1 MKSDK
6 TLEYVKDNFKAKYKQ
21 KRYPKK
27 KDQKNPLPITE
38 LKKILLHV
46 REMAKK
52 NGNYFMEKLNNL
64 MNEFSF
70 ELNRRCAVHCTVSAC
85 EGP

>member
-1 MKSDK
+1 MIDKWACKYSYFFKELQRSGWTMKSDK

-52 NGNYFMEKLNNL
+52 NG
-64 MNEFSF
+64 
-70 ELNRRCAVHCTVSAC
+70 
-85 EGP
+85 